1 MRRSNH
7 VDAIFTLR
15 AAAEKKGRIER
26 DVDADPTPANRDL
39 LLEAQIELER
49 ATIAALETYEP
60 TDREETPV
68 RARSNV
74 VHVDFDHKPE
84 EA

>member
-1 MRRSNH
+1 MGTKNH
-7 VDAIFTLR
+7 VDAIFRLR

-26 DVDADPTPANRDL
+26 DVDANPTPANRDL

-60 TDREETPV
+60 AEADAAAHAP
-68 RARSNV
+68 SNV
-74 VHVDFDHKPE
+74 VHVDFERKPE